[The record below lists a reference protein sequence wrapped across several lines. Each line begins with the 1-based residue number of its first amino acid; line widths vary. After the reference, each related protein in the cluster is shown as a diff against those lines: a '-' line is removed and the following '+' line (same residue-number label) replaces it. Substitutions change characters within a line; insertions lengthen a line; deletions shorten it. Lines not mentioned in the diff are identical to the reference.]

1 VRDRDSVTRGITM
14 RSTDRR
20 GLIVG
25 GTAFV
30 ASCLCRGAGARASD
44 APPRRFDTIAYCGLD
59 CEKCDAYLATVKKDA
74 ALQAEVAAR
83 WRMKPEQIECMGCKS
98 ATPLFNCTL
107 KKCAS
112 KRGVPT
118 CAHCTDFTT
127 CSDEQWK
134 RFPKLRE
141 AAEALRATL
150 G

>member
-1 VRDRDSVTRGITM
+1 MS
-14 RSTDRR
+14 STDRR

-30 ASCLCRGAGARASD
+30 ASCFCRGAGAHA
-44 APPRRFDTIAYCGLD
+44 AEPPPRRFDAIAYCGLD
-59 CEKCDAYLATVKKDA
+59 CEKCDAYLATVRKDA

-83 WRMKPEQIECMGCKS
+83 WKMKPEQIECLGCKS
-98 ATPLFNCTL
+98 GTALFNCTL

-112 KRGVPT
+112 RRGLPT
-118 CAHCTDFTT
+118 CAHCADFVT
-127 CSDEQWK
+127 CKDEQWT

-141 AAEALRATL
+141 SATALRAKL